1 VLSELPRVMNCAV
14 LLGYL
19 HVLVLY
25 VTLYMYIHAH
35 TNKLSTRMH
44 VYIYIYIYMCVCR
57 ERESD
62 VVRGKVIIGEKES
75 KKFCKFAVKVAKI
88 LKSAIFI
95 LNASVQFSMK

>member
-1 VLSELPRVMNCAV
+1 MLSELPRVMNCAV

-44 VYIYIYIYMCVCR
+44 VYIYMCVCR